1 MAQEIISV
9 NENGERIFHFGD
21 FLSASQIAILFSR
34 LSLIKGQMSNTDYE
48 ENDLAAEENIN
59 NLNQISDV
67 ALKAVN

>member
-34 LSLIKGQMSNTDYE
+34 LSLIKSTDYE

>member
-1 MAQEIISV
+1 
-9 NENGERIFHFGD
+9 
-21 FLSASQIAILFSR
+21 
-34 LSLIKGQMSNTDYE
+34 MSNTDYE